1 MAYELNS
8 RWMPVATR
16 TFLVQE
22 IGKAGWQLTGL
33 CECKVDAE
41 QEPSVQGMV

>member
-16 TFLVQE
+16 AFLVQE
-22 IGKAGWQLTGL
+22 IGKAGWL
-33 CECKVDAE
+33 VDAE